1 MNQSS
6 FVVAALREAIQG
18 FVGGSL
24 AWVFTCSLAGAIATA
39 AGTEELRD
47 IDWVWAFA
55 WIGHLLVA
63 AAGLWGLVVLCIHA
77 GCLGALIHGTE
88 QVLRV
93 LLIAFISQLT
103 TSVIV
108 VAGFER
114 NAWRRLFVVWIA
126 CTTLAIVCLAGG
138 LRKKKSE

>member
-6 FVVAALREAIQG
+6 FVISSLREAVQG
-18 FVGGSL
+18 FVVGSL

-39 AGTEELRD
+39 AGTEDLRD

-63 AAGLWGLVVLCIHA
+63 AAGLWGLIVLCIHA
-77 GCLGALIHGTE
+77 GCLGALIYGTE
-88 QVLRV
+88 QVLSV
-93 LLIAFISQLT
+93 LFIAFISQLT

-108 VAGFER
+108 VAGFEQ
-114 NAWRRLFVVWIA
+114 NAWRRLILVWLL
-126 CTTLAIVCLAGG
+126 CAIPTIICLTGG
-138 LRKKKSE
+138 LRKQKRE